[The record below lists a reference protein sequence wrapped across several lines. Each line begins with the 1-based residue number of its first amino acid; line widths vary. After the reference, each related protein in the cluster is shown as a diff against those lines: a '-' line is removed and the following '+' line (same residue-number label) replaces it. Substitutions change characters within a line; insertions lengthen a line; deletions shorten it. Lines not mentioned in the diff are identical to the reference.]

1 MVFAPLCDSIPAR
14 SGGGG
19 GEKKVQPPL
28 NFKAPLL
35 LLLQFTEAASLGGT
49 LKIYKTMLFYNTWA
63 SGGETKKLAKE
74 ELKPREF
81 CPCPGMHVRYTVR
94 AGA

>member
-1 MVFAPLCDSIPAR
+1 MVFAPLCDSIPAG

-35 LLLQFTEAASLGGT
+35 LLLQFTEAASLESA
-49 LKIYKTMLFYNTWA
+49 LKRKPCSSITHGRA
-63 SGGETKKLAKE
+63 QEKK
-74 ELKPREF
+74 RN
-81 CPCPGMHVRYTVR
+81 
-94 AGA
+94 

>member
-1 MVFAPLCDSIPAR
+1 MVFAPLCDSIPTR

-35 LLLQFTEAASLGGT
+35 LLLQFTEAASLGSA
-49 LKIYKTMLFYNTWA
+49 LKIKTMLFYKTWA
-63 SGGETKKLAKE
+63 SAGEKKKLAKE
-74 ELKPREF
+74 ELKLREF
-81 CPCPGMHVRYTVR
+81 CPCPGMHVR
-94 AGA
+94 G